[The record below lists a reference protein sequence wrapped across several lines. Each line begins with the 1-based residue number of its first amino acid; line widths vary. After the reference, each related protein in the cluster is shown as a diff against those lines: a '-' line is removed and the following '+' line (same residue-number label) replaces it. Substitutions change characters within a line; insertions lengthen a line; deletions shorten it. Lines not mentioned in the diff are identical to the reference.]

1 MGLQKAIYA
10 ASGSRKEAVAKVRLH
25 EGKGKIIVNGK
36 FLQKYFHH
44 PDLEAMV
51 VEPFKITETLGKIDV
66 VARVAGGGKSGQ
78 AGALKL
84 GIARALLKYNE
95 EFRKI
100 LRSAG
105 LLTRDPRK
113 VERKKYG
120 RVKARKR
127 FQFSKR

>member
-1 MGLQKAIYA
+1 
-10 ASGSRKEAVAKVRLH
+10 
-25 EGKGKIIVNGK
+25 
-36 FLQKYFHH
+36 
-44 PDLEAMV
+44 MV
-51 VEPFKITETLGKIDV
+51 VQPFKITETLGKLDV
-66 VARVAGGGKSGQ
+66 VAKVAGGGKSGQ

-84 GIARALLKYNE
+84 GISRALLKYNE
-95 EFRKI
+95 DFRKI

-105 LLTRDPRK
+105 FLTRDPRK

>member
-1 MGLQKAIYA
+1 MQKTVFMAT
-10 ASGSRKEAVAKVRLH
+10 GSRKEAVAKVRLH
-25 EGKGKIIVNGK
+25 EGKGKIIVNGQ
-36 FLQKYFHH
+36 FIQEYFHH
-44 PDLEAMV
+44 PDLESMV
-51 VEPFKITETLGKIDV
+51 VEPFKITETLGKLDV
-66 VARVAGGGKSGQ
+66 IAKVAGGGKSGQ

-84 GIARALLKYNE
+84 GISRALLKYNE
-95 EFRKI
+95 EHRKI

-105 LLTRDPRK
+105 FLTRDARK

>member
-1 MGLQKAIYA
+1 MYIAT
-10 ASGSRKEAVAKVRLH
+10 GSRKEAVAKVRIH
-25 EGKGKIIVNGK
+25 EGKGKIIVNGQ
-36 FLQKYFHH
+36 FIQQYFHH
-44 PDLEAMV
+44 ADLESMV
-51 VEPFKITETLGKIDV
+51 VQPFKITETLGKLDV
-66 VARVAGGGKSGQ
+66 VAKVAGGGKSGQ

-84 GIARALLKYNE
+84 GISRALLKYNE
-95 EFRKI
+95 DFRKI

-105 LLTRDPRK
+105 FLTRDPRK

>member
-1 MGLQKAIYA
+1 LQKSVFIAT
-10 ASGSRKEAVAKVRLH
+10 GSRKEAIAKVRLH
-25 EGKGKIIVNGK
+25 EGKGKVIINGQ
-36 FLQKYFHH
+36 FMQEYFHH

-51 VEPFKITETLGKIDV
+51 VKPFKITETLGKLDV
-66 VARVAGGGKSGQ
+66 IAKVNGGGKSGQ

-84 GIARALLKYNE
+84 GISRALLKYNGD
-95 EFRKI
+95 FRKI

-105 LLTRDPRK
+105 FLTRDARK